1 MSKDSMNDTSDP
13 SSSSQDPRPEEDPAG
28 VSETELDDIL
38 AQASSLATGLS
49 EELGS
54 TLEEPGS
61 KSQESPESQ
70 AASDAG
76 VERGEVRTADP
87 TPEAEPERDL
97 EGELEN
103 LDELIATTSSELDGT
118 AHAQSEPAESSDV
131 TAASTDKPP
140 AHAATVPTFM
150 DEFTQPEA
158 PAEEVPEIETLAQ
171 DDATGVQESLN
182 KPLKETG
189 AVTGN
194 PKAKP
199 GVVGTGMLGVVSTPG
214 APPISEVADV
224 VEAMP
229 EPEVAIAAGSDEPDL
244 SPKSPLVS
252 RLLALPGVV
261 ASHLAPVND
270 ILCQQGSRLL
280 DMMDWPLQ
288 RTGLL
293 VRRLVGWV
301 ALATMAISII
311 VLLFSLF

>member
-1 MSKDSMNDTSDP
+1 MSKGSMNDNLDP
-13 SSSSQDPRPEEDPAG
+13 SSSSRDPRPEEDPAG

-103 LDELIATTSSELDGT
+103 LDKLIATTSSELDGT
-118 AHAQSEPAESSDV
+118 AHAQSEPAEAHAP
-131 TAASTDKPP
+131 TAASADKSDAPG
-140 AHAATVPTFM
+140 ATVPTFM
-150 DEFTQPEA
+150 DEFTQPEV
-158 PAEEVPEIETLAQ
+158 PAEAVPEDTAPDG
-171 DDATGVQESLN
+171 DDPTQAEESPD
-182 KPLKETG
+182 KPPEESG
-189 AVTGN
+189 AVVGS
-194 PKAKP
+194 PQAKP

-214 APPISEVADV
+214 AAPISEVADAA
-224 VEAMP
+224 AMP
-229 EPEVAIAAGSDEPDL
+229 ASEEEKAAGPEAPDPSAGGSVL
-244 SPKSPLVS
+244 S
-252 RLLALPGVV
+252 RLRALPRVV
-261 ASHLAPVND
+261 LSRLGPVND
-270 ILCQQGSRLL
+270 LMCEHGSRLL
-280 DMMDWPLQ
+280 DLMDWPLQ

-293 VRRLVGWV
+293 VRRLVGLV
-301 ALATMAISII
+301 ALATMAIAII
-311 VLLFSLF
+311 VLVFSLF